1 MRNLTELAA
10 AVGGTVK
17 GAFVRLPGPGH
28 SSKDDSLSI
37 WPTDRHPDGFEVQSF
52 AGDPIEKCRTYVRQR
67 IAERGRSGSIANSK
81 LKKPQLPAVRGPK
94 VKRTIDSEFIYRQA
108 NGTPY
113 LRVLKTKPKGFFQTQ
128 PVGNRWKNGKPK
140 GPEIPYRLPELI
152 AASPEKPI
160 FVCEGEKD
168 ADNLAALGLIATTN
182 SGGAGKWGSDLNC
195 WFAGRL
201 VYILP
206 DNDEPGEHHA
216 KKVAGNLRQVASEV
230 RIVRLPDL
238 PPKGDVSDFLKSGH
252 SADDLLNICETCSA
266 EAKRSLAI
274 SAAELQ
280 KLKLPTVKEIVPGFI
295 VQGVTVFAGKPKS
308 CKSWMALDIGVAV
321 ARGGSTLGV
330 NCEAGDVFYGAF
342 EDNERRL
349 QQRMC
354 RLLGGGAKW
363 PNRLTLQFK
372 MARLAQGGLE
382 ELEAWVRRVNR
393 PRLIII
399 DTFACVRDG
408 KASRDQSAYDADY
421 ELIEGLKALA
431 NDHGIA
437 VILVHH
443 VRKLEAE
450 DPLDTVSGT
459 TGLTGAADTV
469 LVVARDSRGSMLR
482 GRGRDIEELDKAI
495 EFNKDTCRWKIIG
508 STEDVRRSDERKRIL
523 DAFEDGEELTTP
535 EIEARTGIANN
546 KLRMTL
552 HRMVRAAEL
561 EKPKRGHYKR
571 QGDNGYNGD
580 NHSSQANVDMSAC
593 NNVTDVTAK
602 ITSQPVRPV
611 LPRPPLPRQQSSTN
625 EQSRN
630 CSRSPDPTGG
640 AACPPEATRIYFD
653 PRSGTRPP
661 IAPFVSRVVGST
673 RRLLAPKAS
682 TLGFGRWMTPCVDFI
697 GFTTRFTV
705 LVVAL
710 VIALRPFLCAGPQIA
725 SV

>member
-1 MRNLTELAA
+1 MINPRTTLIT
-10 AVGGTVK
+10 
-17 GAFVRLPGPGH
+17 
-28 SSKDDSLSI
+28 SS
-37 WPTDRHPDGFEVQSF
+37 
-52 AGDPIEKCRTYVRQR
+52 
-67 IAERGRSGSIANSK
+67 
-81 LKKPQLPAVRGPK
+81 
-94 VKRTIDSEFIYRQA
+94 
-108 NGTPY
+108 
-113 LRVLKTKPKGFFQTQ
+113 
-128 PVGNRWKNGKPK
+128 
-140 GPEIPYRLPELI
+140 
-152 AASPEKPI
+152 
-160 FVCEGEKD
+160 
-168 ADNLAALGLIATTN
+168 
-182 SGGAGKWGSDLNC
+182 
-195 WFAGRL
+195 
-201 VYILP
+201 
-206 DNDEPGEHHA
+206 
-216 KKVAGNLRQVASEV
+216 
-230 RIVRLPDL
+230 
-238 PPKGDVSDFLKSGH
+238 
-252 SADDLLNICETCSA
+252 
-266 EAKRSLAI
+266 
-274 SAAELQ
+274 
-280 KLKLPTVKEIVPGFI
+280 
-295 VQGVTVFAGKPKS
+295 
-308 CKSWMALDIGVAV
+308 
-321 ARGGSTLGV
+321 
-330 NCEAGDVFYGAF
+330 
-342 EDNERRL
+342 
-349 QQRMC
+349 
-354 RLLGGGAKW
+354 
-363 PNRLTLQFK
+363 
-372 MARLAQGGLE
+372 
-382 ELEAWVRRVNR
+382 
-393 PRLIII
+393 
-399 DTFACVRDG
+399 
-408 KASRDQSAYDADY
+408 
-421 ELIEGLKALA
+421 IEGLKALA

-710 VIALRPFLCAGPQIA
+710 VIALRPFCAL
-725 SV
+725 VRK